1 MIFNTPSTDS
11 AEKTFLG
18 GFQKKSQKLIIFQKV
33 QYEGIKTCSDD
44 TKLPRNERI
53 STSRCCLKNT
63 HQKSQNSRGDM
74 TLLVGQNANLDL
86 SR

>member
-1 MIFNTPSTDS
+1 MLKKYFGDD
-11 AEKTFLG
+11 F
-18 GFQKKSQKLIIFQKV
+18 KKSQKLAIFQKV

-44 TKLPRNERI
+44 TKLPGNERI

-63 HQKSQNSRGDM
+63 HQKSQNCRGDI
-74 TLLVGQNANLDL
+74 TLLVGQNTDLDL